1 MILDSPFDPEKYQ
14 SITPSVSGNGS
25 KIGGHD
31 DGYYNVYEK
40 YDSGGIAVRTLSSNP
55 SIQRASK
62 QASNFDLSLM
72 STSPYVI
79 AGCVARSSWQGGR
92 WCRSRRATSA
102 TDWQR
107 DR

>member
-14 SITPSVSGNGS
+14 SLTPSVSGNGS

-55 SIQRASK
+55 SIHQASK
-62 QASNFDLSLM
+62 QAAKQL
-72 STSPYVI
+72 
-79 AGCVARSSWQGGR
+79 RSSH
-92 WCRSRRATSA
+92 
-102 TDWQR
+102 
-107 DR
+107 